1 MLLFTSRSGE
11 MISRDEAYQL
21 IVELNEDAYNLCY
34 DDWVEADEME
44 DEDPDQAEEMRE
56 EASYNQAVE
65 FREAFQST
73 LTPEQQE
80 AILHYTKTDEDFAME
95 FNGWWGE
102 E

>member
-1 MLLFTSRSGE
+1 

-21 IVELNEDAYNLCY
+21 IVELNEDAHNLCY
-34 DDWVEADEME
+34 DEWVEAEDME
-44 DEDPDQAEEMRE
+44 DEDPDTAEEMRE

-65 FREAFQST
+65 FRKAFQST

-80 AILHYTKTDEDFAME
+80 AILHHTKVEEDFAME

>member
-1 MLLFTSRSGE
+1 ML
-11 MISRDEAYQL
+11 SRDEAYE
-21 IVELNEDAYNLCY
+21 IICDLNEEAHAATY
-34 DDWVEADEME
+34 DEWVEADDME

-80 AILHYTKTDEDFAME
+80 AILHYTKVDEDFAME
-95 FNGWWGE
+95 FNGWWGKE
-102 E
+102 

>member
-1 MLLFTSRSGE
+1 ML
-11 MISRDEAYQL
+11 SRDEAYE
-21 IVELNEDAYNLCY
+21 IICDLNEEAHAATY
-34 DDWVEADEME
+34 DEWVEADDME

-80 AILHYTKTDEDFAME
+80 AILHYTKVDEDFAME